1 MIVVITPYRDRP
13 RQKEKFI
20 SHMRTFLEQKGKP
33 YLIVIAEQS
42 DDGRPFNRGA
52 MKNIGYLEVKKFLK
66 AIIPD
71 DSQVVY
77 VNQDIDVLP
86 LSQECIYAIP
96 NIDTIYNPY
105 GVQQC
110 LAKIHMQSSKVMDA
124 SNGYPNNYWAWG
136 LEDVC
141 MQARADSHGFQTDRT
156 NFEWMGTNNLWTEQ
170 GDEGPSRMW
179 APGDVEQNKTL
190 YLQESANRE
199 VCWENGLNTIRYNI
213 LEVSANNNVIHLLAH
228 IL

>member
-1 MIVVITPYRDRP
+1 MIVLITPYRDRP
-13 RQKEKFI
+13 RQKDIFI

-33 YLIVIAEQS
+33 YIIVVAEQS
-42 DDGRPFNRGA
+42 EDGRPFNRGA

-66 AIIPD
+66 GLMID
-71 DSQVVY
+71 DSEIVY

-86 LSQECIYAIP
+86 NSQECIYAIP
-96 NIDTIYNPY
+96 NKDTVYNPY
-105 GVQQC
+105 GVKQC
-110 LAKIHMQSSKVMDA
+110 LAKIHMQSSKVMET

-141 MQARADSHGFQTDRT
+141 MQARAESHGFKIDRT
-156 NFEWMGTNNLWTEQ
+156 NFEWIGTNNLWLEQ
-170 GDEGPSRMW
+170 DDEGPPRVS
-179 APGDVEQNKTL
+179 GVEKNNEIYKH
-190 YLQESANRE
+190 ESVKRE

-213 LEVSANNNVIHLLAH
+213 LNLSANNNVIHLVAD

>member
-13 RQKEKFI
+13 RQKDTFI
-20 SHMRTFLEQKGKP
+20 SHMRAFLEEKGIP
-33 YLIVIAEQS
+33 YIIVIAEQS

-66 AIIPD
+66 ATIID
-71 DSQVVY
+71 DSHVVY

-86 LSQECIYAIP
+86 KSQECIYAIP
-96 NIDTIYNPY
+96 NEDTVYNPY
-105 GVQQC
+105 GVKQC
-110 LAKIHMQSSKVMDA
+110 LAKIHMQSSKVMET

-141 MQARADSHGFQTDRT
+141 MQARAESHGFKIDRT
-156 NFEWMGTNNLWTEQ
+156 NFEWLGTNNLWLEQ
-170 GDEGPSRMW
+170 DDEGPPRV
-179 APGDVEQNKTL
+179 AGLEKNHEI
-190 YLQESANRE
+190 YRHESVKRE

-213 LEVSANNNVIHLLAH
+213 LKLLANNNVIHLVAH